1 MQRILLIKL
10 LISFKLLNF
19 FLKLTGKG
27 SGTALPGLIG
37 EKYFPWIKDYLLDQ
51 IKYKIAITGTNGKTT
66 TQTILNSILQE
77 KGYTVLNNKAG
88 SNMNRGIISELVKRS
103 SITGK
108 LNFDYGIFEIEEATF
123 PKVVESIKPEVIII
137 TNLFRDQLDAYG
149 EIDRTQKFIIDGI
162 QKSPKSKV
170 VLNFDDPKVREI
182 KEQIT
187 NETVFIDLND
197 KLTENIKFES
207 ISEITNSQIPSLNDW
222 QAISNIMIGKNCRQ
236 DELGNNIFDVEI
248 LQNKSRFL
256 LSGVNLKVTGGYQI
270 YNALS
275 ALAAARL
282 MGLDIPTI
290 RKGIEKF
297 TPAFGRGE
305 TITIKRGKKT
315 INFKILLVKNP
326 AGCNLNLDILKPF
339 RNLKLILLLN
349 DNIADGKDVSWIWD
363 CEFEKLNQCDLT
375 DVIFSGKRAFDMQ
388 VRVKY
393 ALNTRKFI
401 NLKKHI
407 DQNISYSIKTAIEL
421 AQDNETIY
429 VLPTYTAMLEFRK
442 LLGQTLE

>member
-1 MQRILLIKL
+1 MRRIILIKL
-10 LISFKLLNF
+10 LISFKILNF

-37 EKYFPWIKDYLLDQ
+37 EKYFPWIKDYFLDQ
-51 IKYKIAITGTNGKTT
+51 IKYKVAITGTNGKTT
-66 TQTILNSILQE
+66 TQTILNSILEE
-77 KGYTVLNNKAG
+77 KGFTVLNNKAG
-88 SNMNRGIISELVKRS
+88 SNMNRGIISELIKRS

-123 PKVVESIKPEVIII
+123 PKVIESIKPEVIII

-162 QKSPKSKV
+162 QKSPNSKV

-187 NETVFIDLND
+187 NETMFIDLKD
-197 KLTENIKFES
+197 KLTQNIKFE
-207 ISEITNSQIPSLNDW
+207 TNSLVPSLEELRD
-222 QAISNIMIGKNCRQ
+222 ISNIIIGKNCRQ

-256 LSGVNLKVTGGYQI
+256 LSGVNLKVNGGYQI

-275 ALAAARL
+275 AIAAARL
-282 MGLDIPTI
+282 IGLDIPTI

-315 INFKILLVKNP
+315 INFKIQLVKNP
-326 AGCNLNLDILKPF
+326 AGCNLNLDILKTVK
-339 RNLKLILLLN
+339 NLKLILLLN

-375 DVIFSGKRAFDMQ
+375 DIIFSGKRAFDMQ

-407 DQNISYSIKTAIEL
+407 DQNINYSVKKAIEL
-421 AQDNETIY
+421 AQINEIVY

>member
-1 MQRILLIKL
+1 MRRIILIKL
-10 LISFKLLNF
+10 LIAFKLLNF

-51 IKYKIAITGTNGKTT
+51 IKYKVAITGTNGKTT
-66 TQTILNSILQE
+66 TQTILNSILVE
-77 KGYTVLNNKAG
+77 KGFTVLNNKAG

-108 LNFDYGIFEIEEATF
+108 LSFDYGIFEIEEATF
-123 PKVVESIKPEVIII
+123 PKIIESIKPEVIII

-162 QKSPKSKV
+162 QKSPKSKI

-182 KEQIT
+182 KEIIT
-187 NETVFIDLND
+187 NETVFIDLKD

-207 ISEITNSQIPSLNDW
+207 NTETKNTEVPNTNIVV
-222 QAISNIMIGKNCRQ
+222 GKNCRQ

-248 LQNKSRFL
+248 LQNKSKFL

-305 TITIKRGKKT
+305 TITIKRGKTT

-326 AGCNLNLDILKPF
+326 AGCNLNLDILKIVK
-339 RNLKLILLLN
+339 NLKLILLLN

-375 DVIFSGKRAFDMQ
+375 DVIFSGKRAYDMQ

-407 DQNISYSIKTAIEL
+407 DQNINYSFKKATEL

-442 LLGQTLE
+442 ILGKTVE